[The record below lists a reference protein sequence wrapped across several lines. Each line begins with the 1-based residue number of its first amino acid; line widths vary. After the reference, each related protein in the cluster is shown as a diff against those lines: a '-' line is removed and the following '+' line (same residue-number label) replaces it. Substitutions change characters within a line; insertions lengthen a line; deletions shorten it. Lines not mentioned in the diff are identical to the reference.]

1 MFTNKLKI
9 RNDRERPLREGGGSD
24 AEGGGTG
31 RVHCSGRVGAGWPP
45 ARYRLLDAFKS
56 AAVGLLLLS
65 VVVSVI
71 LGSGMALF
79 ATMLVAWALFPVLV
93 GLRNVL
99 EAGCTFMLIS
109 VGVLVVVGVAQHG
122 PGYLLP

>member
-1 MFTNKLKI
+1 MFINKIKI
-9 RNDRERPLREGGGSD
+9 RNDRERPLREGGGKA
-24 AEGGGTG
+24 AEGGGMG

-45 ARYRLLDAFKS
+45 ARYRLLDSLKS
-56 AAVGLLLLS
+56 GAVGLLLLS

-71 LGSGMALF
+71 LGSEMALF

-99 EAGCTFMLIS
+99 EAGCAFMLVS